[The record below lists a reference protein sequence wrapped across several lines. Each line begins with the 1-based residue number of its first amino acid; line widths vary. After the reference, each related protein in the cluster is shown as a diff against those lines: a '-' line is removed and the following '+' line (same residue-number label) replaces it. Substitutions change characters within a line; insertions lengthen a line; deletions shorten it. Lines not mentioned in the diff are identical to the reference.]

1 MARLAA
7 PIHQAA
13 LGLIREPKLRT
24 KSRYGTALQK
34 SRQPGQNRPIQSLF
48 NDLSRHFQHANVQLH
63 MGSLATVEELD
74 SSFYH
79 WEYMAEVHNV
89 HGSRDADV
97 IPLRPALGTAS
108 NVDQSRPAGPFSVV
122 DLTDQTKASAESPT
136 PRTAPPLDTAADILR
151 TLIDEHALAM
161 FGLAKSIVRD
171 SALAED
177 VVQESLLKAWQAAD
191 SYRGDAS
198 VRSWALRITHN
209 TAIST
214 LRKRREDYREP
225 DLLPEPR
232 ESGIQTDR
240 QVQGRMMVSDLWT
253 ALGTLDP
260 LSRSVTVLR
269 EVEGMSYEDIASLL
283 ELPLPT
289 VKTRLFRA
297 RKTLSSVLGEWK

>member
-1 MARLAA
+1 LLFRGK
-7 PIHQAA
+7 P
-13 LGLIREPKLRT
+13 E
-24 KSRYGTALQK
+24 
-34 SRQPGQNRPIQSLF
+34 QNRPIGTKI
-48 NDLSRHFQHANVQLH
+48 NDLSRLLRLGNVNQC
-63 MGSLATVEELD
+63 MEALAYVDEGD
-74 SSFYH
+74 SGFYH
-79 WEYMAEVHNV
+79 WHYMSEVHNV
-89 HGSRDADV
+89 LGARDADV
-97 IPLRPALGTAS
+97 IPIRPLDGTRHQSA
-108 NVDQSRPAGPFSVV
+108 DQPRLNEDFAA
-122 DLTDQTKASAESPT
+122 TDQPIKQQPENSANE
-136 PRTAPPLDTAADILR
+136 ILR
-151 TLIDEHALAM
+151 TLIEEHGSAM

-232 ESGIQTDR
+232 DGGIHTDR
-240 QVQGRMMVSDLWT
+240 QVQGRLMVSDLWT

-269 EVEGMSYEDIASLL
+269 EIEGMSYEEIAALL

-297 RKTLSSVLGEWK
+297 RKTLSGVLGEWK